1 LRLVVGLENLSRKA
15 PCHDHN
21 YLLASAFL
29 NQLKLLDPEVSLIIH
44 DMKTTA
50 PYVLSEIYSIKG
62 VAWKHYFC
70 IATSSNPLL
79 TKIERAFQ
87 PGCELFIEDVRL
99 RVLNVRKEIIFDD
112 MPSPLEV
119 VTLSPV
125 LVREENDHEKCM
137 LPSDPY
143 YIQELNKLVA
153 VKVEKFAGKNDYCRV
168 MRVKVQNIRQRH
180 ISNGVVLATRG
191 KFYLEGTP
199 RALKFILEHGLG
211 ANPGMGFGFVVP
223 SGGW

>member
-1 LRLVVGLENLSRKA
+1 MSLDNLSGKK
-15 PCHDHN
+15 PNYDHN
-21 YLLASAFL
+21 YRLASAFL
-29 NQLKLLDPEVSLIIH
+29 NHLRSVDPELSETIH

-70 IATSSNPLL
+70 IATSSDALVTN
-79 TKIERAFQ
+79 IERAFR
-87 PGCELFIEDVRL
+87 PGSEFLIGDVRL
-99 RVLNVRKEIIFDD
+99 RIADIRKESIFDE

-119 VTLSPV
+119 TTLSPV
-125 LVREENDHEKCM
+125 LVRDGSNHGRCTIPK
-137 LPSDPY
+137 DPE
-143 YIQELNKLVA
+143 YIDELNKLIA
-153 VKVEKFAGKNDYCRV
+153 VKIKKFVGENDHCLVIKVESQD
-168 MRVKVQNIRQRH
+168 IRRRH
-180 ISNGVVLATRG
+180 ISNGVVLATKG

-199 RALKFILEHGLG
+199 KALKFILEHGLG

>member
-1 LRLVVGLENLSRKA
+1 
-15 PCHDHN
+15 
-21 YLLASAFL
+21 
-29 NQLKLLDPEVSLIIH
+29 LLDSEVSRIIH
-44 DMKTTA
+44 DMNTTA

-70 IATSSNPLL
+70 IATSSKPLL
-79 TKIERAFQ
+79 TKIERALQ
-87 PGCELFIEDVRL
+87 PGCELLIGDVRL
-99 RVLNVRKEIIFDD
+99 SVEDVRKEIIFDD

-119 VTLSPV
+119 ATLSPV
-125 LVREENDHEKCM
+125 LVREENCHDRCM
-137 LPSDPY
+137 IPSDPY

-153 VKVEKFAGKNDYCRV
+153 VKVHKFAGENDYCRV

-180 ISNGVVLATRG
+180 ISNGVVLATKG
-191 KFYLEGTP
+191 KFFLEGTP
-199 RALKFILEHGLG
+199 KALKFILEHGLG